1 MGGGIIYDQDLVR
14 KDPSVK
20 YLVKQ
25 MRMKAE
31 VIFVCYTKEVRGV
44 IERIRKY
51 ELKLE
56 GRKRLLSKTY
66 ILYFFKSDALE
77 AVRQHVEI
85 DEDVVEEKLE
95 PARKIADRLHIPD
108 EVLQKCFDEKRMIT
122 VTMRNGHVLQ
132 GRIFS
137 YGIFSIRLQI
147 DKKNRVVLF
156 RHGVYDIDYR
166 RK

>member
-1 MGGGIIYDQDLVR
+1 MIYDQELIR
-14 KDPSVK
+14 KDPSFI
-20 YLVKQ
+20 YLIKQ
-25 MRMKAE
+25 LRVKAE

-56 GRKRLLSKTY
+56 GRKKLLSKTY
-66 ILYFFKSDALE
+66 VLYFFKPDALK
-77 AVRQHVEI
+77 AVKQNVEI
-85 DEDVVEEKLE
+85 DGEVAEEKLE
-95 PARKIADRLHIPD
+95 PARKIADRLQIPD

-122 VTMRNGHVLQ
+122 VTMRNGHILK

-156 RHGVYDIDYR
+156 RHAIYDLEYR
-166 RK
+166 KK

>member
-1 MGGGIIYDQDLVR
+1 MSVMIYDQELIR

-20 YLVKQ
+20 YLAKQ
-25 MRMKAE
+25 FRAKEE
-31 VIFVCYTKEVRGV
+31 VIFVCYEEEVRG
-44 IERIRKY
+44 IIAKRWKY
-51 ELKLE
+51 ALKLNGE
-56 GRKRLLSKTY
+56 GKPLSKTG
-66 ILYFFKSDALE
+66 ILYLFKPDALE
-77 AVRQHVEI
+77 AVKQNVEV
-85 DEDVVEEKLE
+85 DEEVVEEQLR
-95 PARKIADRLHIPD
+95 PAHRIADRLQIPD

-122 VTMRNGHVLQ
+122 VTMRNGHVLN

-147 DKKNRVVLF
+147 DERNRVILF